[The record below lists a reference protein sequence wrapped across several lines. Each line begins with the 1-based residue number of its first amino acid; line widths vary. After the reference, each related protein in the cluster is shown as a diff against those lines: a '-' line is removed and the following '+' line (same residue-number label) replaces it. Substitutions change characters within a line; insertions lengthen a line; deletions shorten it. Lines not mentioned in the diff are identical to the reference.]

1 MEEQKQEKY
10 DKAYL
15 RMAKEWGK
23 LSYCKRRQVGAII
36 VKDRMII
43 SDGYNGTPTGFENY
57 CEDDEGYTKWYVLHA
72 EANAIL
78 KVAASTQSCA
88 GATLYITLSPCK
100 ECSKLI
106 HQAGITRVVYQTP
119 YKDDSGLQFLARAGV
134 EIHHLPLLE
143 EMA

>member
-1 MEEQKQEKY
+1 MEQKKLNKY

-15 RMAKEWGK
+15 RIAKEWGL
-23 LSYCKRRQVGAII
+23 LSYCKRKQVGAII

-43 SDGYNGTPTGFENY
+43 SDGYNGTPSGFDNC
-57 CEDDEGYTKWYVLHA
+57 CEDEEGLTRWDVLHA

-78 KVAASTQSCA
+78 KVARSTQSCE

-106 HQAGITRVVYQTP
+106 HQSGIKRVVYQNG
-119 YKDDSGLQFLARAGV
+119 YRDDSGIQFLKKAGIIV
-134 EIHHLPLLE
+134 DHIPELE
-143 EMA
+143 D